1 MYSANIDH
9 MSQTDIKPKASASDH
24 LANERTFLAWI
35 RTSIALMGFGF
46 VVVKFSLFVRQLSL
60 AVGSH
65 AVAPAKGFSG
75 IIGLCLVAIGAL
87 TALIGY
93 LRYKRIEK
101 QLLNQAFYPQSRL
114 LLVLTAGVIGA
125 SLLLLYYLL
134 PNL

>member
-1 MYSANIDH
+1 MTND
-9 MSQTDIKPKASASDH
+9 KPKASASDH

-60 AVGSH
+60 VVGAKIVS
-65 AVAPAKGFSG
+65 PAKGFSG
-75 IIGLCLVAIGAL
+75 IIGICLVAVGAL

-93 LRYKRIEK
+93 LRYQRIKK
-101 QLLNQAFYPQSRL
+101 QLMDDSFYPQSGL
-114 LLVLTAGVIGA
+114 LMVLTAGVIGA

>member
-1 MYSANIDH
+1 MENNN
-9 MSQTDIKPKASASDH
+9 KPKASASDH

-60 AVGSH
+60 AVG
-65 AVAPAKGFSG
+65 APANTPAKGFSG
-75 IIGLCLVAIGAL
+75 VIGLCLVVVGAL

-101 QLLNQAFYPQSRL
+101 QLLNQAFYPQSSL

>member
-1 MYSANIDH
+1 MTDH
-9 MSQTDIKPKASASDH
+9 PKGNQAGASDH

-46 VVVKFSLFVRQLSL
+46 VVVKFSLFIRQIAL
-60 AVGSH
+60 AVGSQS
-65 AVAPAKGFSG
+65 VPQQKGFSG
-75 IIGLCLVAIGAL
+75 IIGMCLVAVGAL

-93 LRYKRIEK
+93 LRYRRIEK
-101 QLLNQAFYPQSRL
+101 QLLDNAFYPQSRL

>member
-1 MYSANIDH
+1 MTPDE
-9 MSQTDIKPKASASDH
+9 TKPKASPSDH

-60 AVGSH
+60 AVG
-65 AVAPAKGFSG
+65 AKNVAQPKGVSG
-75 IIGLCLVAIGAL
+75 LIGICLVAVGAL
-87 TALIGY
+87 TALIGF

-101 QLLNQAFYPQSRL
+101 QLLNQQFYPQSRL
-114 LLVLTAGVIGA
+114 LLVLTIGVIGA

-134 PNL
+134 PNS

>member
-1 MYSANIDH
+1 MNKQSSAGN
-9 MSQTDIKPKASASDH
+9 ASDH
-24 LANERTFLAWI
+24 LANERTFLAWV

-60 AVGSH
+60 AVGAH
-65 AVAPAKGFSG
+65 PVTPPTGFSG
-75 IIGLCLVAIGAL
+75 IIGMCLVAVGAL

-93 LRYKRIEK
+93 LRYRRIEK
-101 QLLNQAFYPQSRL
+101 QLMNHAFYPQSRL
-114 LLVLTAGVIGA
+114 LMVLTVGVIGA

>member
-1 MYSANIDH
+1 MEQNQH
-9 MSQTDIKPKASASDH
+9 PKASASDH

-60 AVGSH
+60 VVTGRTVTPST
-65 AVAPAKGFSG
+65 GFSG
-75 IIGLCLVAIGAL
+75 VIGICLVAVGAL

-93 LRYKRIEK
+93 LRYQRIQK
-101 QLLNQAFYPQSRL
+101 QLLEQAFYPKSSL
-114 LLVLTAGVIGA
+114 LLILTSAIIGA

>member
-1 MYSANIDH
+1 MIDENNK
-9 MSQTDIKPKASASDH
+9 QKGGVGDH

-60 AVGSH
+60 VVTGH
-65 AVAPAKGFSG
+65 NITPVKGFSG
-75 IIGLCLVAIGAL
+75 VIGVCLVAIGAV
-87 TALIGY
+87 AAIIGY
-93 LRYKRIEK
+93 LRYRRVEK
-101 QLLNQAFYPQSRL
+101 QLLNQAFHPESGL
-114 LLVLTAGVIGA
+114 LLTLTLAVIGG

>member
-1 MYSANIDH
+1 MLTVGMEQNE
-9 MSQTDIKPKASASDH
+9 KPKAGASDH

-60 AVGSH
+60 AVSGH
-65 AVAPAKGFSG
+65 TVTPATGFSG
-75 IIGLCLVAIGAL
+75 IIGICLVAIGAL

-93 LRYKRIEK
+93 LRYKRIER
-101 QLLNQAFYPQSRL
+101 QLLNQAFYPSSRL
-114 LLVLTAGVIGA
+114 LLIITAGIIG
-125 SLLLLYYLL
+125 SSVLLLYYLL

>member
-1 MYSANIDH
+1 MANEK
-9 MSQTDIKPKASASDH
+9 IKISDGDN

-60 AVGSH
+60 AVTGH
-65 AVAPAKGFSG
+65 AVSAPKGFSG
-75 IIGLCLVAIGAL
+75 MIGMCLVAIGAL

-93 LRYKRIEK
+93 LRYKRIER
-101 QLLNQAFYPQSRL
+101 QLLSYTFYPSSRL
-114 LLVLTAGVIGA
+114 LMALTVGVTIA

>member
-1 MYSANIDH
+1 MEENH
-9 MSQTDIKPKASASDH
+9 KPKISASDH

-35 RTSIALMGFGF
+35 RTAIALMGFGF

-60 AVGSH
+60 VVTGHPVIA
-65 AVAPAKGFSG
+65 ARGFSG
-75 IIGLCLVAIGAL
+75 LIGMGMVAIGAL

-93 LRYKRIEK
+93 LRYQRIEK
-101 QLLNQAFYPQSRL
+101 QLLSQTFYPKSKL
-114 LLVLTAGVIGA
+114 LLVLTIGIIVS

>member
-1 MYSANIDH
+1 MADG
-9 MSQTDIKPKASASDH
+9 MRPKASASDH

-60 AVGSH
+60 AVGAH
-65 AVAPAKGFSG
+65 IATPAKGFSG
-75 IIGLCLVAIGAL
+75 VIGMSLVAIGAL

-93 LRYKRIEK
+93 LRYKRIER
-101 QLLNQAFYPQSRL
+101 QLLSQAFYPSSRL
-114 LLVLTAGVIGA
+114 LLILTVALIGG

>member
-1 MYSANIDH
+1 MNE
-9 MSQTDIKPKASASDH
+9 MQPPKASASDH

-46 VVVKFSLFVRQLSL
+46 VVVKFSLFVKQLSL
-60 AVGSH
+60 AVTGQ
-65 AVAPAKGFSG
+65 VAPTPVKGFSG
-75 IIGLCLVAIGAL
+75 VIGMCLVAIGAL

-101 QLLNQAFYPQSRL
+101 QLLNAHFYPQSRL
-114 LLVLTAGVIGA
+114 LLVLTGSVVIG
-125 SLLLLYYLL
+125 SFLLLYYLL